1 MDIVYAFL
9 ALAGVFGAL
18 LILIT
23 LVHRLREPKHTAAW
37 AQISSMIGGTYSSKI
52 GLMYYRYK
60 ISGHYEGL
68 PVEAFIEAYT
78 PEDDP
83 NYYNYHLRIKAGVG
97 RQGWALAPN
106 YIQTLDAGRG
116 WDGESR
122 DDELE
127 RSLIDGGHLELLM
140 KDSGSPLVRYKADEG
155 FMEYKKSVDRD
166 TSVPTPD
173 EFTAQFNLLKHLSE
187 LNKKLNA
194 S

>member
-9 ALAGVFGAL
+9 ILAAVFGFLLL
-18 LILIT
+18 LIT
-23 LVHRLREPKHTAAW
+23 VGHRLREPKHRAAW

-52 GLMYYRYK
+52 GAMYYRYK
-60 ISGHYEGL
+60 ISGHYQGM

-83 NYYNYHLRIKAGVG
+83 NYYNYHLRIE
-97 RQGWALAPN
+97 
-106 YIQTLDAGRG
+106 AGRG
-116 WDGESR
+116 RQDWMLGLQTTDGSKGLAAECR
-122 DDELE
+122 DIALK
-127 RSLIDGGHLELLM
+127 RSLIDAGHLELLM
-140 KDSGSPLVRYKADEG
+140 KHSGSPLVMYKADEG
-155 FMEYKKSVDRD
+155 IMEYKKSVDGD

-173 EFTAQFNLLKHLSE
+173 EFMAQFDLLKHLSE